1 MIVVMGRGGMGWG
14 GGLEEG
20 AGVTVV
26 MMDKLCF
33 IQDAGKRKS
42 MFCCCCVFFVF
53 VLLLCLTLS
62 SKCPV
67 CIDI

>member
-1 MIVVMGRGGMGWG
+1 MYTYMIVVMGRGGVGWG

-42 MFCCCCVFFVF
+42 MFCCCFLFLFCCCVVN
-53 VLLLCLTLS
+53 VVNVPC
-62 SKCPV
+62 V
-67 CIDI
+67 